1 MGNKQ
6 NLVKKHTSFINTVQ
20 ISSKKEFKQ
29 ELDIRCL
36 HYIESRNILIGAQE
50 NNKHFKEHNALIV
63 LHNAD
68 KVQMTGI
75 SDKQVIVRSKV
86 SCSRFYLYSIGVVKQ
101 SDDFVILVSGDKLL
115 DLFRLSHF
123 SGIQNTSTA

>member
-6 NLVKKHTSFINTVQ
+6 NLVKKHTSYINTFQ
-20 ISSKKEFKQ
+20 ILPKKEFKQ

-63 LHNAD
+63 LHNPD
-68 KVQMTGI
+68 TGQMTGI
-75 SDKQVIVRSKV
+75 SDKQVIARSRSK
-86 SCSRFYLYSIGVVKQ
+86 Q
-101 SDDFVILVSGDKLL
+101 
-115 DLFRLSHF
+115 
-123 SGIQNTSTA
+123 